1 MDTHLK
7 KLSREVERV
16 EALAEELKMLSLNL
30 TVANAKLRVR
40 DSAFHTVNASMNE
53 MLDLASF
60 AHDEA
65 AFAARK
71 ARGGELDGSDIERKP
86 LELDPLLNKIRT
98 LAEYIIRTVVTIKR
112 GPGVDQKL

>member
-1 MDTHLK
+1 MEAHLE

-53 MLDLASF
+53 MLDLASA
-60 AHDEA
+60 AHDA
-65 AFAARK
+65 AAHAVRK
-71 ARGGELDGSDIERKP
+71 ARGEKLDDGEIEKMPIELDA
-86 LELDPLLNKIRT
+86 LLDKIKA
-98 LAEYIIRTVVTIKR
+98 LAEDIIKTVVAMKR
-112 GPGVDQKL
+112 GPGVDYRL